1 MIDLLPWIFF
11 IVIVKMREELYDK
24 GPSQPLSLASRPRHV
39 TPGTTAIMS

>member
-1 MIDLLPWIFF
+1 MIDLLVSILM
-11 IVIVKMREELYDK
+11 IVEMREELYDK